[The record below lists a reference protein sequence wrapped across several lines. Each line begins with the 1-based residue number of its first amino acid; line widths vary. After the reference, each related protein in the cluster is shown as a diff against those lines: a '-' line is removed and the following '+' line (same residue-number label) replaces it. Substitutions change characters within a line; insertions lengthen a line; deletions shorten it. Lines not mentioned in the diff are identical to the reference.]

1 MTSTRVNAY
10 ADTEA
15 TVGGGWRL
23 REETPPQE
31 HIVVIRGGII
41 ENRTDDELRKRA
53 TDAEARLG
61 LLAQSVLLTPESDL
75 VHVCQSDGR
84 VSRYGHVNLSTVA
97 RLRQAGFA
105 LLPTLDAPHYS
116 VVLPDASPET
126 LQRFRSCFDWLSP
139 AVARVLEI
147 RTARTSILI
156 LPGAAEEHS
165 ALLERR
171 SPAPTA

>member
-1 MTSTRVNAY
+1 M
-10 ADTEA
+10 
-15 TVGGGWRL
+15 
-23 REETPPQE
+23 
-31 HIVVIRGGII
+31 
-41 ENRTDDELRKRA
+41 
-53 TDAEARLG
+53 
-61 LLAQSVLLTPESDL
+61 
-75 VHVCQSDGR
+75 
-84 VSRYGHVNLSTVA
+84 NLSTVA

-116 VVLPDASPET
+116 VVLPDVSPET
-126 LQRFRSCFDWLSP
+126 LQRFQSCFDWLSP

-156 LPGAAEEHS
+156 LPGAAEDHS